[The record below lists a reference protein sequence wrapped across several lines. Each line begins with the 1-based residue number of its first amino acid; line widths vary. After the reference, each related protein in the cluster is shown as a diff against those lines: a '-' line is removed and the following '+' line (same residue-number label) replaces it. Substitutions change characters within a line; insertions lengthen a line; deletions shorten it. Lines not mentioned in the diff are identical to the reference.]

1 MRIFRNRAPSFQRL
15 WNKLPILS
23 KHNLDCEWIASFYYQ
38 MALKTSAS
46 LFIFS
51 CDIIGSKGKTENMQ
65 AVLEK
70 ESSAH
75 IKRRS
80 RDYRKRAEM
89 WRLSGHAWTS
99 EGTIKSSNL
108 EKNEV
113 IVLLRRRISFSGV
126 HVTSLFFVV
135 CHQIY
140 KIPTTCS
147 NERGFRSSN
156 NSEKAK
162 KTVLIYKGQFSSRTK
177 WVRHRVFL
185 KFHFSH
191 ICTFS
196 ELFSRSK

>member
-1 MRIFRNRAPSFQRL
+1 M
-15 WNKLPILS
+15 
-23 KHNLDCEWIASFYYQ
+23 WIASFYYQ

-51 CDIIGSKGKTENMQ
+51 CDIIGSKEKTENTQ
-65 AVLEK
+65 AVLERE

-89 WRLSGHAWTS
+89 WRLSGHTWTS
-99 EGTIKSSNL
+99 EGTIASSNL
-108 EKNEV
+108 EKKWSY
-113 IVLLRRRISFSGV
+113 RSASSKDFFAGV

-156 NSEKAK
+156 NSEKAE
-162 KTVLIYKGQFSSRTK
+162 INCQSIRANFQAERNGWGIEYF
-177 WVRHRVFL
+177 
-185 KFHFSH
+185 
-191 ICTFS
+191 
-196 ELFSRSK
+196 

>member
-99 EGTIKSSNL
+99 EGTIASSNL
-108 EKNEV
+108 EKKWKEKKMKLSFCFIEWFLCRCACNLSFLSFV
-113 IVLLRRRISFSGV
+113 IKYTKYQQLVQTKGA
-126 HVTSLFFVV
+126 FVARMIV
-135 CHQIY
+135 
-140 KIPTTCS
+140 K
-147 NERGFRSSN
+147 RL
-156 NSEKAK
+156 K
-162 KTVLIYKGQFSSRTK
+162 KLS
-177 WVRHRVFL
+177 
-185 KFHFSH
+185 
-191 ICTFS
+191 
-196 ELFSRSK
+196 

>member
-1 MRIFRNRAPSFQRL
+1 M
-15 WNKLPILS
+15 
-23 KHNLDCEWIASFYYQ
+23 WIASFYYQ

-51 CDIIGSKGKTENMQ
+51 CDIIGSKEKTENMQ
-65 AVLEK
+65 AILERE
-70 ESSAH
+70 ESSAY

-99 EGTIKSSNL
+99 EGTIASSNL
-108 EKNEV
+108 EKKWKEKKWSYRSASSKD
-113 IVLLRRRISFSGV
+113 IFAGV

-140 KIPTTCS
+140 KIPRTCS

-156 NSEKAK
+156 NGEKAE
-162 KTVLIYKGQFSSRTK
+162 KTVLIYKGQFSSIEY
-177 WVRHRVFL
+177 F
-185 KFHFSH
+185 
-191 ICTFS
+191 
-196 ELFSRSK
+196 

>member
-1 MRIFRNRAPSFQRL
+1 MDRRKKLRTCRPFLKEKNRPL
-15 WNKLPILS
+15 T
-23 KHNLDCEWIASFYYQ
+23 
-38 MALKTSAS
+38 LKG
-46 LFIFS
+46 
-51 CDIIGSKGKTENMQ
+51 DQGIIG
-65 AVLEK
+65 K
-70 ESSAH
+70 ELKCEDFPATH
-75 IKRRS
+75 GHLKV
-80 RDYRKRAEM
+80 
-89 WRLSGHAWTS
+89 RLHHLIW
-99 EGTIKSSNL
+99 K
-108 EKNEV
+108 KNEV

-156 NSEKAK
+156 NSEKAE

-196 ELFSRSK
+196 GLFSRSK

>member
-1 MRIFRNRAPSFQRL
+1 M
-15 WNKLPILS
+15 
-23 KHNLDCEWIASFYYQ
+23 WIASLYYQ

-51 CDIIGSKGKTENMQ
+51 CDIIGSKEKTENMQ
-65 AVLEK
+65 AVLERE

-80 RDYRKRAEM
+80 RDYRKRAET
-89 WRLSGHAWTS
+89 WRLSGHTWTS
-99 EGTIKSSNL
+99 EGTIASSNL
-108 EKNEV
+108 EKKWSY
-113 IVLLRRRISFSGV
+113 RSASSKDFFAGV

-135 CHQIY
+135 FHQIC

-156 NSEKAK
+156 NSEKAE

-196 ELFSRSK
+196 ELFSRGK

>member
-1 MRIFRNRAPSFQRL
+1 MFLTNYLFMQIFRNRTPSFQRL

-23 KHNLDCEWIASFYYQ
+23 KHNLDYEWIASFYYQ

-51 CDIIGSKGKTENMQ
+51 CDIIGSKEKTENMQ
-65 AVLEK
+65 AILERE

-89 WRLSGHAWTS
+89 WRLSGHTWTS
-99 EGTIKSSNL
+99 EGTIASSNL
-108 EKNEV
+108 EKK
-113 IVLLRRRISFSGV
+113 LSYRSASSKDFFAGV

-135 CHQIY
+135 CHQIC

-156 NSEKAK
+156 NSEKAEK
-162 KTVLIYKGQFSSRTK
+162 LS
-177 WVRHRVFL
+177 
-185 KFHFSH
+185 
-191 ICTFS
+191 
-196 ELFSRSK
+196 

>member
-1 MRIFRNRAPSFQRL
+1 M
-15 WNKLPILS
+15 
-23 KHNLDCEWIASFYYQ
+23 WIASFYYQ

-51 CDIIGSKGKTENMQ
+51 CDIIGSKEKTENMQ
-65 AVLEK
+65 AILERE

-89 WRLSGHAWTS
+89 WRLSGHTWTS
-99 EGTIKSSNL
+99 EGTIASSNL
-108 EKNEV
+108 EKKWSY
-113 IVLLRRRISFSGV
+113 RSASSKDFFAGV

-140 KIPTTCS
+140 EIPTTWS
-147 NERGFRSSN
+147 NGRGFRSSN
-156 NSEKAK
+156 NSEKAE

>member
-1 MRIFRNRAPSFQRL
+1 MRTCRPFLKEKNRPL
-15 WNKLPILS
+15 T
-23 KHNLDCEWIASFYYQ
+23 
-38 MALKTSAS
+38 LKG
-46 LFIFS
+46 
-51 CDIIGSKGKTENMQ
+51 DQGIIG
-65 AVLEK
+65 K
-70 ESSAH
+70 ELKCEDFPATH
-75 IKRRS
+75 GHLKV
-80 RDYRKRAEM
+80 
-89 WRLSGHAWTS
+89 RLHHLIW
-99 EGTIKSSNL
+99 K
-108 EKNEV
+108 KNEV

-156 NSEKAK
+156 NSEKAE

-196 ELFSRSK
+196 ELFSRGK

>member
-1 MRIFRNRAPSFQRL
+1 M
-15 WNKLPILS
+15 
-23 KHNLDCEWIASFYYQ
+23 WIASFYYQ

-99 EGTIKSSNL
+99 EGTIASSNL
-108 EKNEV
+108 EKKWKEKKWSYRSASSND
-113 IVLLRRRISFSGV
+113 FFAGV

-156 NSEKAK
+156 DSEKAE
-162 KTVLIYKGQFSSRTK
+162 KTVLIYKGQFSSIEY
-177 WVRHRVFL
+177 F
-185 KFHFSH
+185 
-191 ICTFS
+191 
-196 ELFSRSK
+196 

>member
-51 CDIIGSKGKTENMQ
+51 CDIIGSKEKTENMQ
-65 AVLEK
+65 AILERE

-99 EGTIKSSNL
+99 EGTITSSNL
-108 EKNEV
+108 EKKWSYRSASSKDFFFRCACN
-113 IVLLRRRISFSGV
+113 L
-126 HVTSLFFVV
+126 SLF
-135 CHQIY
+135 C
-140 KIPTTCS
+140 
-147 NERGFRSSN
+147 RLSSN
-156 NSEKAK
+156 IQNTNNLFKR
-162 KTVLIYKGQFSSRTK
+162 KGLS
-177 WVRHRVFL
+177 
-185 KFHFSH
+185 
-191 ICTFS
+191 
-196 ELFSRSK
+196 

>member
-1 MRIFRNRAPSFQRL
+1 M
-15 WNKLPILS
+15 
-23 KHNLDCEWIASFYYQ
+23 WIASFYYQ

-51 CDIIGSKGKTENMQ
+51 CDIIGSKEKTENMQ
-65 AVLEK
+65 AVLERE

-99 EGTIKSSNL
+99 EGTITSSNL
-108 EKNEV
+108 EKKWSY
-113 IVLLRRRISFSGV
+113 RSASSKDFFAGV

-156 NSEKAK
+156 NSEKAEK
-162 KTVLIYKGQFSSRTK
+162 NCLN
-177 WVRHRVFL
+177 L
-185 KFHFSH
+185 
-191 ICTFS
+191 
-196 ELFSRSK
+196 